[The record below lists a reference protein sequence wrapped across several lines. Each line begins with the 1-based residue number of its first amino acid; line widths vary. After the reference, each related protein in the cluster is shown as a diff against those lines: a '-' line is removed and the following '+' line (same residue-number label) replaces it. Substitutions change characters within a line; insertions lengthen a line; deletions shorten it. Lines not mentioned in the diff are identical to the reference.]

1 MTTVFF
7 DIDTQNDF
15 IMPYGNLYVPDA
27 DKLIPNFI
35 KLMRIASDKGI
46 RIVSS
51 VDAHPFDD
59 PEFNTFP
66 PHCIKGESGWEKIPE
81 TILPDNFYIENLENA
96 DDGGLS
102 AQQII
107 FEKTVFSMF
116 GNPNTG
122 RILEELDI
130 TRAIV
135 FGVATDYCVKAAAL
149 GLVEKGYE
157 TLVIED
163 AIAAVTPETGADAII
178 EMKSAGVVFIKT
190 EDVEN
195 EM

>member
-1 MTTVFF
+1 MSTVFF

-15 IMPYGNLYVPDA
+15 IMPYGNLYVQDA

-35 KLMRIASDKGI
+35 KLMRIAFDKGV

-59 PEFNTFP
+59 PEFDTFP
-66 PHCIKGESGWEKIPE
+66 HHCVKGESGWEKIPE
-81 TILPDNFYIENLENA
+81 TLIPDNFYIENLENA

-116 GNPNTG
+116 GNPNTD
-122 RILEELDI
+122 RILEELDFK
-130 TRAIV
+130 RAIV

-157 TLVIED
+157 TYVVED
-163 AIAAVTPETGADAII
+163 AIAAVTPETGAEAII
-178 EMKSAGVVFIKT
+178 EMKSAGVQFINT
-190 EDVEN
+190 CDVEK